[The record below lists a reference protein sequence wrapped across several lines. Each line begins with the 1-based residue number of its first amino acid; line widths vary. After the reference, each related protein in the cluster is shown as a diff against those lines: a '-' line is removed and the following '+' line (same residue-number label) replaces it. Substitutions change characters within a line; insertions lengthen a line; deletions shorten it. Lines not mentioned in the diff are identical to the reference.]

1 MHLKFQSWT
10 AGASPFIYLLL
21 DAGIEEQ
28 NAPKK
33 FIRIKKNIRV
43 EDGDKWAEF
52 KPYNGFRLDF
62 TIDFNHPAISKMYVI
77 M

>member
-1 MHLKFQSWT
+1 MLVLRNK
-10 AGASPFIYLLL
+10 
-21 DAGIEEQ
+21 

-33 FIRIKKNIRV
+33 FIRIKKNVRV

-62 TIDFNHPAISKMYVI
+62 TIDFNHPAISKKCT
-77 M
+77 

>member
-1 MHLKFQSWT
+1 MQAHSFT
-10 AGASPFIYLLL
+10 LLL

-33 FIRIKKNIRV
+33 FIRIKKNVRV

-62 TIDFNHPAISKMYVI
+62 TIRL
-77 M
+77 